1 MPWFSTVI
9 LTSSRFLVSLFK
21 LEKKK
26 KILKQVKNKILL
38 PDWSGEDEVMM
49 SEIQAAWVQG
59 ACCSTEPWEPIEPD
73 RILGNMQSFF
83 RLRPVVLSPAAY

>member
-21 LEKKK
+21 LEKK

-49 SEIQAAWVQG
+49 SEIQAA
-59 ACCSTEPWEPIEPD
+59 
-73 RILGNMQSFF
+73 
-83 RLRPVVLSPAAY
+83 